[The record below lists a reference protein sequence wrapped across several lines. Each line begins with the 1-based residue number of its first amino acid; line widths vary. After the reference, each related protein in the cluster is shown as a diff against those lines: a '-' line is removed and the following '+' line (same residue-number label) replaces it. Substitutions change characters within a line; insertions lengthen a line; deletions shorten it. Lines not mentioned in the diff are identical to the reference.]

1 MFGRIMLYLCG
12 LLWAIAAL
20 YALARLVGAAWRK
33 AATALRCRQTAATA
47 AALALVALAALKLGG
62 AKSGGVSVPDD
73 YIMDAGSY
81 LTNGIAHVAI
91 AKRLPLLPDSTEIL
105 VYARELS
112 STNAADWF
120 RLSPYLTYIAHPHDY
135 ALPNATNYNVTVY
148 ANYIPPSPVHTNGV
162 WEMRGI
168 EVPGHPST
176 YAFPNTKQ
184 ETNP

>member
-12 LLWAIAAL
+12 ATWVIAAL
-20 YALARLVGAAWRK
+20 YALASLAGAVWRK

-47 AALALVALAALKLGG
+47 AVLALVALAALYLGG
-62 AKSGGVSVPDD
+62 GKSGSVSVPDD
-73 YIMDAGSY
+73 YIADAGSY
-81 LTNGIAHVAI
+81 LTNDIAHVAI
-91 AKRLPLLPDSTEIL
+91 AKRLPLLPDSAEIL

-120 RLSPYLTYIAHPHDY
+120 RLSPHLAFSAHPYDY

-162 WEMRGI
+162 WEMRGF